1 VLPTV
6 AGGDDDADAVH
17 PCCLPEPAGRVGTV
31 LRVIELR
38 TPGEL
43 DAMRAAGAV
52 VADMLAAVRAAAAP
66 GVRLTELDAVARDVL
81 ADAGATS
88 PFLGY
93 APLPTTPPFPGVVC
107 LSVNDVA
114 LHGIPTPEP
123 LADGDLLSVDAG
135 ATLDGWVGDAA
146 ITFPVG
152 TARPADRPLVAAAEQ
167 ALQAGIAAA
176 VPGNRVGDISAAIAA
191 VGRAAGCGINTD
203 QGGHGVGRSM
213 HEAPSVPNEGRPGR
227 GLPLRAGLVI
237 AIEPWFLAGGSDDY
251 RVDADGWTLRSADG
265 SRAAH
270 VEHTVAVTDDGPRIL
285 TTAS

>member
-1 VLPTV
+1 
-6 AGGDDDADAVH
+6 
-17 PCCLPEPAGRVGTV
+17 
-31 LRVIELR
+31 VIELR

-52 VADMLAAVRAAAAP
+52 VADMHAAVKAAAAP
-66 GVRLTELDAVARDVL
+66 GVRLSRLDAIARDVL

-93 APLPTTPPFPGVVC
+93 APLPTTPPFPGVLC

-114 LHGIPTPEP
+114 LHGIPTPDVLE
-123 LADGDLLSVDAG
+123 DGDLLSVDAG

-146 ITFPVG
+146 MTYPIG
-152 TARPADRPLVAAAEQ
+152 TPRPEDLRLVETTER
-167 ALQAGIAAA
+167 ALAAGIAAA
-176 VPGNRVGDISAAIAA
+176 VVGNRVGDISAAIGA
-191 VGRAAGCGINTD
+191 VGRAGGCGINTD

-227 GLPLRAGLVI
+227 GVPLRPGLVI
-237 AIEPWFLAGGSDDY
+237 AIEPWFLAGGNDDY

-270 VEHTVAVTDDGPRIL
+270 AEHTVAVTDDGPWIL
-285 TTAS
+285 TAPR

>member
-1 VLPTV
+1 VLN
-6 AGGDDDADAVH
+6 
-17 PCCLPEPAGRVGTV
+17 
-31 LRVIELR
+31 VIELR

-66 GVRLTELDAVARDVL
+66 GVRLTQLDQVARDVL
-81 ADAGATS
+81 SDAGATS

-93 APLPTTPPFPGVVC
+93 QPLATTPPFPGVVC

-123 LADGDLLSVDAG
+123 LDDGDLLSVDAG

-152 TARPADRPLVAAAEQ
+152 APRQADLRLVATAEA

-176 VPGNRVGDISAAIAA
+176 VVGNRVGDISAAISA
-191 VGRAAGCGINTD
+191 VGRAGGCGINTD

-213 HEAPSVPNEGRPGR
+213 HEAPHVPNEGRPGR
-227 GLPLRAGLVI
+227 GVPLRPGLVI
-237 AIEPWFLAGGSDDY
+237 AIEPWFLAGGDDGY
-251 RVDADGWTLRSADG
+251 TVDADGWTLRSADG

-270 VEHTVAVTDDGPRIL
+270 VEHTVAVTENGPRIL
-285 TTAS
+285 TLPR